1 MGDAAALTGS
11 QKELRNRLGRKEW
24 SGNSVEEDEE
34 ASSGMCVRE
43 LGGGVFCFDL
53 VVLQNC

>member
-43 LGGGVFCFDL
+43 LGGGG
-53 VVLQNC
+53 VLF